1 MLSSTQSTLEN
12 CAITFANRKKR
23 KKINVLNMLTILYWA
38 THCYP
43 QPHVAYRPQVGH
55 PDELQAAAH
64 SILVF

>member
-12 CAITFANRKKR
+12 CAITFAKR
-23 KKINVLNMLTILYWA
+23 KKNNVLNMLTILYWA

-43 QPHVAYRPQVGH
+43 QPHVAYRPQVGQ